1 MNRPT
6 AMAAIAPLEI
16 PWIDCDG
23 IEVDVGLDPPLI
35 KETSLVS
42 EGVEIVVTVAVATR
56 IVNGTFEEAYR

>member
-6 AMAAIAPLEI
+6 AIAPIAPLEI
-16 PWIDCDG
+16 PWVDCDG
-23 IEVDVGLDPPLI
+23 IEVDVDPPLI

-42 EGVEIVVTVAVATR
+42 EGVEIVVIVAVATR